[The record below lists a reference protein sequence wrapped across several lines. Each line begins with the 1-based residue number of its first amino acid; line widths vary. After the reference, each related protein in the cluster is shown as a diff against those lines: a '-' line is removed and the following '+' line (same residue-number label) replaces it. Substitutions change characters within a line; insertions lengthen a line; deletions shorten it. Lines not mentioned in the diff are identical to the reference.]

1 MEDADAEMDEDDAD
15 QDGSEEDQGE
25 EEDEDEDDDDED
37 DDDEEDSSVDNSK
50 PGYKGKALSTT
61 RRGSRKKKSTSR
73 KLWQQSVSILK
84 LRVNTLL
91 F

>member
-1 MEDADAEMDEDDAD
+1 MDEDDAD
-15 QDGSEEDQGE
+15 QDGSEDDQGE

-37 DDDEEDSSVDNSK
+37 DDEEDSSVDNSK
-50 PGYKGKALSTT
+50 PGYKSKALSTT

-84 LRVNTLL
+84 E
-91 F
+91 